1 MDIYYMDTFKH
12 YFESL
17 SEKEIEMG
25 AKLWEDFSVMFFQDP
40 EETNL
45 GDIVEQAL
53 NPALEGILGE
63 KMVNYIK
70 AILLDRCIKQISDE
84 VEIEG
89 EEAETSEGKNK
100 PSEEEEEHE
109 GFSAQELLRIFY
121 ILTDLISKQKT
132 TIESLEYALRQLNY
146 KEDKDGATN

>member
-1 MDIYYMDTFKH
+1 MDIYYTDMFKH

-25 AKLWEDFSVMFFQDP
+25 AKLWEDFSAMFFQDP
-40 EETNL
+40 EENNL

-53 NPALEGILGE
+53 NPALEEILGE

-70 AILLDRCIKQISDE
+70 AILLDHCIKQISDE
-84 VEIEG
+84 VEFE
-89 EEAETSEGKNK
+89 EEASEGKDK
-100 PSEEEEEHE
+100 PSEEEEGHE
-109 GFSAQELLRIFY
+109 GFGAQELLRIFY